1 MNPQE
6 ARLCRLASTKRR
18 ISSPPSTHNRIL
30 FSTLIALSLVKTSA
44 AQAIHVAGRQLG
56 QGLDDS
62 GLLLFKRAVNA
73 STTTPPARQTTANNN
88 NGGGGGGGQPNV
100 MRIVVIAIVVTV
112 LGEFFQCWSL
122 AQV

>member
-6 ARLCRLASTKRR
+6 ARLCRLASTKR

-30 FSTLIALSLVKTSA
+30 FSTLIALSLIKTSA

-73 STTTPPARQTTANNN
+73 STTTPPARQTSANNN
-88 NGGGGGGGQPNV
+88 NGGGGGQPNV